1 MDRTRKLLFV
11 PIFAVLLCFFLFV
24 GRYRFIGADEGF
36 YALASRLVLEHK
48 VPYLDFFYQ
57 QSPLLPYVYGLWM
70 KLFGISWFSAR
81 SLSAT
86 LTAILGLLIY
96 EHVCHETRKW
106 VAGLAAVI
114 LYASSTFIFAWFPMV
129 KIWPL
134 AALFLFGACVIV
146 ARLSPAS
153 SPWLVALAGLLLGL
167 SVDTRSYIVVCAPL
181 LLWWI
186 FRHSE
191 THNRMARILWF
202 LGGFTIG
209 IAPALYLFVASPD
222 RFLFNN
228 LGYHAIRTDAG
239 LIGAWSEKMVTAR
252 RLLFGADYNDLQF
265 SLLSVVSFAA
275 ILTLR
280 MRRGAA
286 LLAFLIAIVLAFIS
300 FLPTPSLVQ
309 YFCLCMPFLIVAA
322 VCATSDYIASLRAA
336 RPKQRIAVFAS
347 IALLATFVALSL
359 PSFRRYL
366 VTGDHVLGLAGTQDA
381 HNWTLHEVSAV
392 SKAIDQLAA
401 PHEKIASIWPGY
413 IFASQADPYPGF
425 ENNFGRMIS
434 KNLTAEQMAKYHI
447 ISESDIKADFA
458 AHTPRIAVL
467 GNRTWMNFDIRD
479 VCDNPREVCDC
490 ERILL
495 SNDYKVV
502 RTIGDASIFVC
513 CSSP

>member
-191 THNRMARILWF
+191 THNR
-202 LGGFTIG
+202 
-209 IAPALYLFVASPD
+209 
-222 RFLFNN
+222 
-228 LGYHAIRTDAG
+228 
-239 LIGAWSEKMVTAR
+239 
-252 RLLFGADYNDLQF
+252 
-265 SLLSVVSFAA
+265 
-275 ILTLR
+275 
-280 MRRGAA
+280 
-286 LLAFLIAIVLAFIS
+286 
-300 FLPTPSLVQ
+300 
-309 YFCLCMPFLIVAA
+309 
-322 VCATSDYIASLRAA
+322 
-336 RPKQRIAVFAS
+336 
-347 IALLATFVALSL
+347 
-359 PSFRRYL
+359 
-366 VTGDHVLGLAGTQDA
+366 
-381 HNWTLHEVSAV
+381 
-392 SKAIDQLAA
+392 
-401 PHEKIASIWPGY
+401 
-413 IFASQADPYPGF
+413 
-425 ENNFGRMIS
+425 
-434 KNLTAEQMAKYHI
+434 
-447 ISESDIKADFA
+447 
-458 AHTPRIAVL
+458 IAVL